1 MSSGENSEAARELER
16 ALELNP
22 ENTEALTNLGIL
34 AKRAGD
40 SERARFYYLRALSVN
55 AEHPETH
62 YNLAMIL
69 EEQGETASALEHF
82 QAFLKFG
89 SHQRP
94 ELTRPVEGKIEELRK
109 RLQ

>member
-1 MSSGENSEAARELER
+1 
-16 ALELNP
+16 
-22 ENTEALTNLGIL
+22 LTNLGIL
-34 AKRAGD
+34 VSRAGNT
-40 SERARFYYLRALSVN
+40 ERARFYYLRALQVN

-69 EEQGETASALEHF
+69 EEQGEASSALEHF

-94 ELTRPVEGKIEELRK
+94 ELTRPVERKIEELRK
-109 RLQ
+109 RLK